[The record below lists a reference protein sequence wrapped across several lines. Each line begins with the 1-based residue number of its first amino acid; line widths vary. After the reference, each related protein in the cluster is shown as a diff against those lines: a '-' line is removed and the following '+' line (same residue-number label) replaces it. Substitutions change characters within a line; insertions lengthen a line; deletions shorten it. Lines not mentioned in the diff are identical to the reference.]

1 MAPPVQWF
9 LENIGMLVFVE
20 GGKPEELEKTLRAW
34 TRTNIKLIP
43 HVTPG
48 SEIEQ
53 GATTVGGKYPDHYV
67 IRVYH

>member
-1 MAPPVQWF
+1 MDILQGSSSY
-9 LENIGMLVFVE
+9 LE
-20 GGKPEELEKTLRAW
+20 GGKPEELEKTHRAW
-34 TRTNIKLIP
+34 TRTNIELIP

-53 GATTVGGKYPDHYV
+53 GATTVGGKHPDHYV